1 MGIID
6 FVKGGVRELAIA
18 RPDANKGAIIYKH
31 PDPTIPTKAQLTVGT
46 DEEALF
52 FKDGAFVGKIGAG
65 RHTLETSNWPFLSNL
80 IDRFTGGNVFKAEVW
95 FVTTR
100 EVADFKF
107 GGRIDDVEDPKNGLA
122 IGTMVH
128 GDYSLQVTDSTQ
140 VIQFFG
146 QRSWAGEE
154 EFTGWFRSQLLKTI
168 RDRIA
173 QLLVVKKTPLLDVTS
188 GALTEEIESEVID
201 AVNTTHL
208 KNYGIRIARLGNFV
222 VSIKEEDE
230 ATLKGLYKDQA
241 QLRMAGNNVG
251 NMAAFQQLA
260 AGKAMMSAGEGM
272 AQGGGAGG
280 NNPMVTGAG
289 LGMGMAMANMFSQMN
304 SPHAHAPAPQQ
315 APAAAPAPAAAAGPT
330 LEDRLKKLK
339 TLKDAGLLDDAEYK
353 AKRDEI
359 LKDL

>member
-1 MGIID
+1 MGILD
-6 FVKGGVRELAIA
+6 YVKSSVRELAIA
-18 RPDANKGAIIYKH
+18 RPDANKGAIVYKH

-52 FKDGAFVGKIGAG
+52 FKDGAFVGKIGPG

-95 FVTTR
+95 FITTR
-100 EVADFKF
+100 EVAGFKF
-107 GGRIDDVEDPKNGLA
+107 GGRIGDVEDPKSGLA

-128 GDYSLQVTDSTQ
+128 GDYSIQVTDSTQ

-173 QLLVVKKTPLLDVTS
+173 SLLVVKKIALLDVTS
-188 GALTEEIESEVID
+188 GALTEEIESEVVE
-201 AVNTTHL
+201 AVNATHL
-208 KNYGIRIARLGNFV
+208 KNYGMRVVRLGNFV

-230 ATLKGLYKDQA
+230 ATLKNLYKDQA
-241 QLRMAGNNVG
+241 QLRMAGNNAQHL
-251 NMAAFQQLA
+251 AAFQQLA
-260 AGKAMMSAGEGM
+260 AGKAMISAGEGM
-272 AQGGGAGG
+272 AKGGGGG
-280 NNPMVTGAG
+280 DNPMVTGAG

-304 SPHAHAPAPQQ
+304 NPHAHAPQ
-315 APAAAPAPAAAAGPT
+315 APAAAPVQAAPAAAAPT

-339 TLKDAGLLDDAEYK
+339 GLKDAGLLDDAEYQ
-353 AKRDEI
+353 AKRAEI

>member
-1 MGIID
+1 MGILD
-6 FVKGGVRELAIA
+6 YVKSSVRELAIA
-18 RPDANKGAIIYKH
+18 RPDANKGAIVYKH

-52 FKDGAFVGKIGAG
+52 FKDGAFVGKIGPG

-95 FVTTR
+95 FITTR
-100 EVADFKF
+100 EVAGFKF
-107 GGRIDDVEDPKNGLA
+107 GGRIGDVEDPKSGLA

-128 GDYSLQVTDSTQ
+128 GDYSIQVTDSTQ

-173 QLLVVKKTPLLDVTS
+173 SLLVVKKIALLDVTS
-188 GALTEEIESEVID
+188 GALTEEIESEVIE
-201 AVNTTHL
+201 AVNATHL
-208 KNYGIRIARLGNFV
+208 KNYGMRVVRLGNFV

-230 ATLKGLYKDQA
+230 ATLKNLYKDQA
-241 QLRMAGNNVG
+241 QLRMAGSNAQHL
-251 NMAAFQQLA
+251 AAFQQLA

-272 AQGGGAGG
+272 AKGGGGG
-280 NNPMVTGAG
+280 DNPMVTGAG

-304 SPHAHAPAPQQ
+304 NPHAQAPQQ
-315 APAAAPAPAAAAGPT
+315 AAPAQAPAQAAPAAPT

-339 TLKDAGLLDDAEYK
+339 SLKDAGLLDDAEYQ
-353 AKRDEI
+353 AKRAEI